1 MEGFSEEH
9 HRRFRRDGFV
19 RLGTIPPSQLSALRR
34 RLDQLMLGEVAHRGM
49 RFALDESVDI
59 ATVDAAKLE
68 RQLVPVRTLL
78 ASDSAPVARSTIG
91 VVKPTLSHRRID
103 DLERDPLFREFIRGS
118 AALQGASRRVY
129 GQEAEVAL
137 FRAMLINK
145 CARGGQ
151 VVPFHQV
158 RTCTQPHPPCQQ
170 QPLFS
175 PSSCNNGP
183 AVGCRTSARQ
193 RADGGSTPSP
203 ASWPGSPSMT
213 PPLPAAASR

>member
-19 RLGTIPPSQLSALRR
+19 RLGTIPPSQMSALRR
-34 RLDQLMLGEVAHRGM
+34 RLDQLMLGEV

-78 ASDSAPVARSTIG
+78 ASDSVPVARSTIG

-103 DLERDPLFREFIRGS
+103 DLERDPLFHEFICGS

-158 RTCTQPHPPCQQ
+158 RTYTQPCPPCQPPV
-170 QPLFS
+170 QP
-175 PSSCNNGP
+175 
-183 AVGCRTSARQ
+183 
-193 RADGGSTPSP
+193 
-203 ASWPGSPSMT
+203 
-213 PPLPAAASR
+213 PAAVTTGSLSAAGRRHGAGWMGARRRAQPHGLALARGSHW